1 MLVCLSFVSSAQ
13 VNDYGDENN
22 DGVLQ
27 QPKLQGRGMSA
38 CVINFSGCIHTL
50 LIAKFLG
57 DIGRH
62 RDRTRS
68 RRLRHGLQ
76 RHTA

>member
-27 QPKLQGRGMSA
+27 QRKKQGRGMSA
-38 CVINFSGCIHTL
+38 CV
-50 LIAKFLG
+50 
-57 DIGRH
+57 
-62 RDRTRS
+62 
-68 RRLRHGLQ
+68 
-76 RHTA
+76 